1 MFPLSSLL
9 SVWGE
14 SNPSFVL
21 PCLLPR
27 LRIVT
32 GGFVKDV
39 IVLIKASIKLIRLS
53 HIPTLYGSI
62 PLEKCEIHVNMKCIV
77 LLQARAIT
85 RADINFKSS
94 PKGIPLS
101 QSQWRSYE
109 CDGDVIAWWLL
120 GSENGVNE
128 FLKRQVQ

>member
-1 MFPLSSLL
+1 M
-9 SVWGE
+9 
-14 SNPSFVL
+14 
-21 PCLLPR
+21 
-27 LRIVT
+27 VT

-101 QSQWRSYE
+101 QSQ
-109 CDGDVIAWWLL
+109 
-120 GSENGVNE
+120 
-128 FLKRQVQ
+128 